1 MKNGTEVTLKTSSNV
16 AGDSNDKNNFCVS
29 CYQLRKV
36 FENNAS
42 VNIKLSNCIK
52 QDNQEDLEVDFQDH
66 Y

>member
-29 CYQLRKV
+29 CYWLRKV

-52 QDNQEDLEVDFQDH
+52 
-66 Y
+66 